1 MKKTLLAILALWTTL
16 VFANDPMVMLKGVSD
31 NLIKQLEV
39 HKSDID
45 NDHTLVVGIIK
56 KALLPSIDVNYMAKS
71 VVGPQA
77 WRGATPEQKQVFTQ
91 EFVTM
96 VTNNY
101 ARLFA
106 SYSDQTVQFMP
117 IRVDVSQVSRVEV
130 KSMVATSS
138 KNTFKV
144 YYKLLKE
151 GDTWYIYDF
160 SIDGISMIESYKSQF
175 APVLSDSGMSG
186 LISSMQRHNSKT
198 R

>member
-1 MKKTLLAILALWTTL
+1 MKKILLAMLALWTTL
-16 VFANDPMVMLKGVSD
+16 VFANDPIVMLKGVSN
-31 NLIKQLEV
+31 NLIQQLEA
-39 HKSDID
+39 HKADID
-45 NDHTLVVGIIK
+45 DNHALVVEIIK
-56 KALLPSIDVNYMAKS
+56 KSLLPSVDVDYMSKA

-77 WRGATPEQKQVFTQ
+77 WRSATPEQQKVFT
-91 EFVTM
+91 EAFVTM

-117 IRVDVSQVSRVEV
+117 IRVDVSQVSKIEV
-130 KSMVATSS
+130 KSMVTASS

-144 YYKLLKE
+144 YYKLLRE

-186 LISSMQRHNSKT
+186 LISSMQRHNNKS

>member
-1 MKKTLLAILALWTTL
+1 MKKGLFALFALWATF
-16 VFANDPMVMLKGVSD
+16 VFANDPMVMLKDVSD
-31 NLIKQLEV
+31 NLIKQLET
-39 HKSDID
+39 HKSDIED
-45 NDHTLVVGIIK
+45 NHPLVVDIIK
-56 KALLPSIDVNYMAKS
+56 QALLPSVDVDYMSKS

-77 WRGATPEQKQVFTQ
+77 WRSATPEQQQVFTQ
-91 EFVTM
+91 EFVVM

-106 SYSDQTVQFMP
+106 SYSDQAVQFMP
-117 IRVDVSQVSRVEV
+117 VRVDVSQVSKLEV
-130 KSMVATSS
+130 KSIVTTGS

-151 GDTWYIYDF
+151 GDIWYIYDF

-175 APVLSDSGMSG
+175 APVLSDSGMKG